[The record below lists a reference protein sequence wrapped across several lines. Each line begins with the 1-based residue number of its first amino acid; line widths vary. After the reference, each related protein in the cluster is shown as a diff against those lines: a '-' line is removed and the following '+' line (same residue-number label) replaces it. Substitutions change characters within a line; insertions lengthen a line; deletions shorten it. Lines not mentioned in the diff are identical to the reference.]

1 MIELR
6 NLNKTFHTQD
16 GALTALDDINLTVQD
31 GEIFGIIGLSGAGKS
46 TLVRCM
52 NLLERPTH
60 GEVLVDGQD
69 LMKLSPAGLREVRRN
84 IGMIFQSYNLL
95 EQRTVLRNVL
105 YPLELT
111 HEDRRTARTRA
122 MQLLELVGLA
132 DRASA
137 YPAQLSGGQKQRVAI
152 ARELATNPH
161 YLLCD
166 EATSALDPT
175 TTDSILALLQTI
187 NRTLGVT
194 VVVITHEM
202 AVVDRI
208 CHRVAVI
215 DNSRIV
221 EMGAVDAIFA
231 NPRSAIARELILPH
245 VKVAATVRGGA
256 HVRLAFNGESTYKPL
271 VSALILETGVPVSI
285 LFADTRDIGGKT
297 YGQILLELPGED
309 RLAQRVTA
317 WLDANFPSYSLEV

>member
-105 YPLELT
+105 YPLELM

-152 ARELATNPH
+152 ARALATNPH

-166 EATSALDPT
+166 EATSALD
-175 TTDSILALLQTI
+175 
-187 NRTLGVT
+187 VT
-194 VVVITHEM
+194 VQKE
-202 AVVDRI
+202 
-208 CHRVAVI
+208 
-215 DNSRIV
+215 
-221 EMGAVDAIFA
+221 
-231 NPRSAIARELILPH
+231 
-245 VKVAATVRGGA
+245 
-256 HVRLAFNGESTYKPL
+256 
-271 VSALILETGVPVSI
+271 ILELLNTLRTRQGRGLSI
-285 LFADTRDIGGKT
+285 LFISHDISLVQQFCDRVLVM
-297 YGQILLELPGED
+297 YHGEIVEEGTPD
-309 RLAQRVTA
+309 EVIRNPQNDYTKRLIDSV
-317 WLDANFPSYSLEV
+317 LS